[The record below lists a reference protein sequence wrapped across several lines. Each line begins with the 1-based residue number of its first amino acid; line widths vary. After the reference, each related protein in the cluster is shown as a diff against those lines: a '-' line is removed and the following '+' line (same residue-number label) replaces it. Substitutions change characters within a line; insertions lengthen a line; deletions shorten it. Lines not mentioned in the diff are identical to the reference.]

1 MIYLAELTAYNLS
14 TEAVETLRFST
25 GLGYLDAATGN
36 YYAPRIEQPA
46 LMRRE
51 IFADGQ
57 IGGAASASFGE
68 LTLVNND
75 GELDYLVGYAVDGR
89 TLIIKA
95 GEESAAY
102 SSFTTIL
109 KALMQ
114 QAAHEWERV
123 SIRLRDRIAEF
134 NKPVQPL
141 KYAGTNALPAGIEG
155 AADLKDAPKPFFF
168 GRVNNVAPV
177 LVNSSRLIYQVT
189 SGAIA
194 EVINVLD
201 NGVYLGRG
209 TDYTDQEDMEANAP
223 GAGYFC
229 VWKAGGMFRLGSPPA
244 GLITATCWE
253 YDTVEYNT
261 GAQVAKRLATGP
273 GGVGLDDTVAADY
286 IALDGQNAGS
296 VGLWVTDGMTI
307 AEALDRVTASL
318 GAWWGFD
325 RLGRFRIARFDA
337 PAGDPV
343 ATLTGDEILSLSTEA
358 ATIGG
363 QAVPVWKITLNHD
376 INYTPQT
383 GANVA
388 GMVPAERRNWLEKAS
403 RQAAAE
409 DAAVKTAHPL
419 AQELT
424 YDTLLAGA
432 GYAGPEVS
440 RRLDLLKSQ
449 RTIYNVT
456 ARVDATL
463 LDAIDIG
470 EVVNVQYPRFGLNAG
485 KLLRV
490 IGYEPN
496 WKNNE
501 LTLRLWG

>member
-95 GEESAAY
+95 GEETAAY
-102 SSFTTIL
+102 ASFTTIL
-109 KALMQ
+109 KAIMQ

-134 NKPVQPL
+134 SKPIQTL

-155 AADLKDAPKPFFF
+155 AADLKDAPKPLFY
-168 GRVNNVAPV
+168 GRVNNITPV

-189 SGAIA
+189 TGALA
-194 EVINVLD
+194 EVVNVFD
-201 NGVYLGRG
+201 NGAYLGRG
-209 TDYTDQEDMEANAP
+209 ADYTSQAHMEANAP
-223 GAGYFC
+223 SAGYYR
-229 VWKAGGMFRLGSPPA
+229 VWKAGGMFRLGSIPA

-253 YDTVEYNT
+253 YSTVEDIT
-261 GAQVAKRLATGP
+261 GAAVAKRLATGP
-273 GGVGLDDTVAADY
+273 GGVSLDDIVADDY
-286 IALDGQNAGS
+286 TTLNGQNAGS
-296 VGLWVTDGMTI
+296 VGLWVTDQMTI
-307 AEALDRVTASL
+307 AEAMDRVSASL

-325 RLGRFRIARFDA
+325 RIGRFRIARFDA
-337 PAGDPV
+337 PAGEPV
-343 ATLTGDEILSLSTEA
+343 ATLTEIEILSLSTEA
-358 ATIGG
+358 ATING
-363 QAVPVWKITLNHD
+363 QAVPAWKITLNHD
-376 INYTPQT
+376 INYTMQS
-383 GANVA
+383 GGSVA
-388 GMVPAERRNWLEKAS
+388 GGVAADRRAWLEKAS
-403 RQAAAE
+403 RQATDE
-409 DAAVKTAHPL
+409 DAAVKTPHPL
-419 AQELT
+419 AQEIT
-424 YDTLLAGA
+424 YDTLLAGQ
-432 GYAGPEVS
+432 GYAQPEAA
-440 RRLDLLKSQ
+440 RRLSLLKTQ
-449 RTIYNVT
+449 RTIYNVI
-456 ARVDATL
+456 AQVDAAL

-470 EVVNVQYPRFGLNAG
+470 EVVDVQYPRFGLNAG